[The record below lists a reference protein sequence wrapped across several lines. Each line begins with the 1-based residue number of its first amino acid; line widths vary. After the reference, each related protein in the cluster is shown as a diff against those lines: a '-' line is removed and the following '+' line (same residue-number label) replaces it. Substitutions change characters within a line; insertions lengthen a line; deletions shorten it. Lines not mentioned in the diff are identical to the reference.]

1 MTSYELVAA
10 FDSKDLKEINTLK
23 SYELLMT
30 SYELEGNFDSKDL
43 QDIKTSKSY
52 VLLMTSYELGLS
64 CPDISR
70 HIG

>member
-1 MTSYELVAA
+1 MSRRQDFKTS
-10 FDSKDLKEINTLK
+10 K

-52 VLLMTSYELGLS
+52 VLLMTSYELGPTLIRKILS
-64 CPDISR
+64 RLILQKVTSY
-70 HIG
+70 

>member
-30 SYELEGNFDSKDL
+30 SYELGPTLIRKILRRLRFQDVRTILGTKDKG
-43 QDIKTSKSY
+43 QRT
-52 VLLMTSYELGLS
+52 
-64 CPDISR
+64 
-70 HIG
+70 